1 MATVLIP
8 CTGIV
13 PRLSRRDETCKG
25 GDAHGGTD
33 TEMSARG
40 IVLVWESLEVQC
52 DARLEWISDLID
64 EAVW

>member
-25 GDAHGGTD
+25 GGAHGDTD

-40 IVLVWESLEVQC
+40 TVVRESLEVQC
-52 DARLEWISDLID
+52 DARLKWISGLLD